1 MNSRGT
7 RRAFLAEVTAAAV
20 LQRIGYAQ
28 ETDAATE
35 IKLKTD
41 APLEQFVPPLEQLVA
56 RVMTKLNVPGLSVAL
71 IRDAEIVW
79 AKGFGVKQ
87 KETADAV
94 DDSTVFEAAS
104 LTKPVLAYAALALGE
119 QGKLELDQ
127 PLADYLSEPPAAEQ
141 PELLAQVTARHV
153 LTHTTGLPNWG
164 NPGRPLKFRRP
175 PGEKFS
181 YSGEGFVYLQ
191 RVVEQ
196 LEGAPLDEY
205 LQEKMFAPLKMTS
218 ASLVWKDEF
227 GQTLAHGHN
236 RRGQSSQGQRRW
248 AKANAASSLVC
259 TAADYAKFVCALLAP
274 PQAAEGLLPL
284 RAVAQLW
291 KPQVEAADGISWG
304 LGLGVEH
311 TPNGDAFW
319 HWGNNNSRYHCFVV
333 AFPLERIGVVVFTNS
348 GNGLKACTEIVPAA
362 IGGDHPA
369 LRWKMVVR

>member
-1 MNSRGT
+1 MNTRGT
-7 RRAFLAEVTAAAV
+7 RRAFLAEVAAAAV
-20 LQRIGYAQ
+20 LQRVGYAQ
-28 ETDAATE
+28 EAEAATE

-41 APLEQFVPPLEQLVA
+41 APLEQVVPPLEQRVA

-79 AKGFGVKQ
+79 AKGFGVKER
-87 KETADAV
+87 ETADAV

-104 LTKPVLAYAALALGE
+104 LTKPILAYAALAICE
-119 QGKLELDQ
+119 QGKLGLDQ
-127 PLADYLSEPPAAEQ
+127 PLADYLPEPPAAEQ

-164 NPGRPLKFRRP
+164 IPGRPLKFRRP
-175 PGEKFS
+175 PGQKFS

-196 LEGAPLDEY
+196 LGGAPLDDY
-205 LQEKMFAPLKMTS
+205 LQGKLFAPLKMTS

-236 RRGQSSQGQRRW
+236 RRGQSSQGQQKW

-274 PQAAEGLLPL
+274 PQTMEGLLPL
-284 RAVAQLW
+284 GAVAKLW

-311 TPNGDAFW
+311 TPSGDAFW
-319 HWGNNNSRYHCFVV
+319 HWGNNSSRYHCFVV

-362 IGGDHPA
+362 VGGDHPA

>member
-1 MNSRGT
+1 MNTHGT
-7 RRAFLAEVTAAAV
+7 RRAFLAEVAAAAV

-28 ETDAATE
+28 ETEAATE
-35 IKLKTD
+35 TKLKTD
-41 APLEQFVPPLEQLVA
+41 APLEQFVPPLEQHVA
-56 RVMTKLNVPGLSVAL
+56 GVMTKLNVPGLSIAL

-79 AKGFGVKQ
+79 ARGFGVKQ
-87 KETADAV
+87 KETSDAV

-104 LTKPVLAYAALALGE
+104 LTKPMLAYAAHSLCE

-127 PLADYLSEPPAAEQ
+127 PLADYLREPPAAEQ

-164 NPGRPLKFRRP
+164 NPSRPLKFRRP

-205 LQEKMFAPLKMTS
+205 LQEKVFAPLKMTS

-236 RRGQSSQGQRRW
+236 ARGQSSQGQRKW

-319 HWGNNNSRYHCFVV
+319 HWGNNGSRYNCFVV

-362 IGGDHPA
+362 VGGDHPA